1 MLGEDEAK
9 CIRRRR
15 VVHEK
20 VGIEEVEFVDVV
32 KWKLTANDIAV
43 DVDPILVV
51 EVFGGAV
58 VWETKVSNNH
68 TYMGRSHRVLS
79 RVLKVADAS
88 ALGDGTL

>member
-9 CIRRRR
+9 CIRRHR
-15 VVHEK
+15 VVHVK
-20 VGIEEVEFVDVV
+20 AGIEEVESVDVV
-32 KWKLTANDIAV
+32 KWKLSANDIV

-68 TYMGRSHRVLS
+68 TYMG
-79 RVLKVADAS
+79 VAIVS
-88 ALGDGTL
+88 